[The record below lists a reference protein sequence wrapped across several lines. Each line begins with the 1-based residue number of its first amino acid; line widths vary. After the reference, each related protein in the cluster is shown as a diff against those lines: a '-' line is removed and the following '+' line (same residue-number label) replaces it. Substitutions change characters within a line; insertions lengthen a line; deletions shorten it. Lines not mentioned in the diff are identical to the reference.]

1 MVQSW
6 DNADGLHLTFGP
18 DKATPTTAG
27 EFKTYGELRTTEIK
41 IDLTTLAITTP
52 TIFGNTQIF
61 PKCRIEEVVVD
72 VQTAATSSGSGTID
86 FGFIKASD
94 RKTPVELDYNGL
106 VAAEVKGTYDT
117 AGKKV
122 TYING
127 TSKAGALIGTTTT
140 DVGYFCANVNTAVYQ
155 TGVVYVRIKWRAD

>member
-18 DKATPTTAG
+18 DKAIPTTAG
-27 EFKTYGELRTTEIK
+27 EFKTYGELRTTEVK
-41 IDLTTLAITTP
+41 IDLSTLAVTTP
-52 TIFGNTQIF
+52 LILANTTYF
-61 PKCRIEEVVVD
+61 PKCRIEEVVIE
-72 VQTAATSSGSGTID
+72 VQTAATSSGSGTLDI
-86 FGFIKASD
+86 GFIKQD
-94 RKTPVELDYNGL
+94 RTTELDYNGL
-106 VAAEVKGTYDT
+106 IAAEVKGTIDT

-140 DVGYFCANVNTAVYQ
+140 DVGLLVANVNTAVYQ
-155 TGVVYVRIKWRAD
+155 TGIVYIRIKWRPN